1 MPRLFWI
8 GSPFFHRAL
17 EQCGWEVVHHNFE
30 EILTFDWQNIVKLAD
45 GEPDVVVVADKSRP
59 PFVLGQESFPCTTV
73 FYAVDTHIHS
83 WLPLY
88 AQGFDLCLVSL
99 KDHLQR
105 FQYRLPKERI
115 VWSPPFALSHVR
127 PQLMLHQWPCL
138 FVGRVNSAT
147 SPKRSRFLESLGQR
161 LPELHVTSGHY
172 PELYAQADVV
182 LNISERGDLNFRV
195 FEALACGACLVTP
208 KVGHGLEDLFQNDR
222 DCVFYPELDVEAALQ
237 AIQRLL
243 REPQHRQC
251 LAEAGLAAVDA
262 GHRDIH
268 RAQALT
274 QALQELPTAEIV
286 ARQTQAPH
294 IRKTWLRPLYLH
306 FAESLSHTLLREKYL
321 QAATGK
327 KNSAI

>member
-30 EILTFDWQNIVKLAD
+30 EIQTFNWQSIVKLAN

-59 PFVLGQESFPCTTV
+59 PFVLGQETFPCTTV

-88 AQGFDLCLVSL
+88 TQSFDLCLVSL
-99 KDHLQR
+99 KDHLKR
-105 FQYRLPKERI
+105 FQYRLPAERI
-115 VWSPPFALSHVR
+115 MWSPPFALSHVR
-127 PQLMLHQWPCL
+127 PQTLPHQWPCL
-138 FVGRVNSAT
+138 FVGRVNPAT
-147 SPKRSRFLESLGQR
+147 SPKRSRFLEALGQK

-208 KVGHGLEDLFQNDR
+208 KVGHGLEELFRNDQ
-222 DCVFYPELDVEAALQ
+222 DCVFYPELDVDAAFE

-243 REPQHRQC
+243 REPLHRQS
-251 LAEAGLAAVDA
+251 LAESGLAAVDA

-274 QALQELPTAEIV
+274 RALHALPSAEST
-286 ARQTQAPH
+286 ARQAQASH

-306 FAESLSHTLLREKYL
+306 FAESLSHPLLRGNYL
-321 QAATGK
+321 QAAIEK
-327 KNSAI
+327 KSGAI